1 MDSAVDHLIQLVG
14 APAHPAGRADID
26 DPRWS
31 DIEYRLDLQFPADY
45 KELIATFGTS
55 TWGGFLNV
63 LNPFSTLAALHLE
76 RAGRG
81 MLGTI
86 HGVRRVEPEAVPYSV
101 FPEKCGL
108 FPWAITDNGDALF
121 WLTEGPSSWWSTVI
135 LEARG
140 SERER
145 HVLTASAVIYEF
157 LTAKLQSPLLLEP
170 FGGNQPPARYRN
182 SESLRTG

>member
-1 MDSAVDHLIQLVG
+1 MDSAVDDLVQLVG
-14 APAHPAGRADID
+14 APPHPAGSAPVD

-31 DIEYRLDLQFPADY
+31 AIEYRLDLEFPPDY
-45 KELIATFGTS
+45 KQLIAAFGTS

-63 LNPFSTLAALHLE
+63 LNPFSRLDALHLE
-76 RAGRG
+76 RAGYR
-81 MLGTI
+81 MLGTV
-86 HGVRRVEPEAVPYSV
+86 HGVRRQEPEAVPYGV

-140 SERER
+140 PECER
-145 HVLTASAVIYEF
+145 HALTASAVIYEF
-157 LTAKLQSPLLLEP
+157 LRAKLQSPLLLDP
-170 FGGNQPPARYRN
+170 FRGNCPPTRWRN
-182 SESLRTG
+182 PESQSTG